1 MGVLT
6 TEPCDLLPEAL
17 PPGWGGRLG
26 DKGSSKKDP
35 RRNSRLGR
43 KETEGRVPEKVSSR
57 KCQRV
62 TGCIKAAVRSRQ
74 GKTEPT
80 IGLSEAEVV
89 QVLSKG
95 SGGSDLT
102 KTDRGCRVRGV
113 ELEEDTESDLREH
126 RFVTSCSLRRIG
138 ITACSH

>member
-1 MGVLT
+1 MAGDAWPEEFEVGGGGGGVLT
-6 TEPCDLLPEAL
+6 PEPRDPLPEPEAL

-26 DKGSSKKDP
+26 DKGCSKQDP
-35 RRNSRLGR
+35 RRNSRLDR
-43 KETEGRVPEKVSSR
+43 KETEGRVPEKVSST

-74 GKTEPT
+74 GKTEQT

-89 QVLSKG
+89 QVLPKG

-102 KTDRGCRVRGV
+102 KTDRGCRVR
-113 ELEEDTESDLREH
+113 SP
-126 RFVTSCSLRRIG
+126 
-138 ITACSH
+138 